1 MHRWIKTVSL
11 NLAFLAFGVIGL
23 ELVFGSWLATK
34 PLNQLLIARNAN
46 VYYTIDGLAGSWTA
60 RYTNDEWGLR
70 GSYPSIADIDVLTIG
85 GSTTDQRFIDDKE
98 TWQAVIQANSI
109 KDGTPIHIASAGVD
123 GQTTS
128 GQLYAFSV
136 WFDLIPDLKPKWI
149 LAYIGANEVD
159 RPDEFDAM
167 VSDNRGLKHAIIENS
182 AIYRLYRVLRG
193 MVIAERYGLNHNSEV
208 PKGDWRTIA
217 MPTDGLSSA
226 DQRNL
231 AGYPQ
236 RLTALSQRIHQFG
249 ATPIFVTQPL
259 AHFRPLGDRL
269 AVRGDGDIK
278 RYAVLR
284 KLNDTLLSSCES
296 LKAICI
302 DLERELTF
310 GDEDFYDI
318 VHNTPSGTRKIG
330 DYLYSKLKPIIGEYL
345 QKNNRTH

>member
-1 MHRWIKTVSL
+1 M
-11 NLAFLAFGVIGL
+11 
-23 ELVFGSWLATK
+23 VFGSWLATK

-70 GSYPSIADIDVLTIG
+70 GTYPSVADIDILTIG

-98 TWQAVIQANSI
+98 TWQAVIKANSI

-128 GQLYAFSV
+128 GHLYASSV
-136 WFDLIPDLKPKWI
+136 WFDLIPDLKPKGI
-149 LAYIGANEVD
+149 LAYIGANDQVVNHETE
-159 RPDEFDAM
+159 PM
-167 VSDNRGLKHAIIENS
+167 VSGNRGLKRAITDNS
-182 AIYRLYRVLRG
+182 AIYRLYRVIRG
-193 MVIAERYGLNHNSEV
+193 VIVAERYGLNHNSAV
-208 PKGDWRTIA
+208 PTGDWRTVA
-217 MPTDGLSSA
+217 MPTDGLSPT
-226 DQRNL
+226 DQHNL
-231 AGYPQ
+231 ADYPK

-269 AVRGDGDIK
+269 AVRGDVDPR
-278 RYAVLR
+278 RYALLR

-330 DYLYSKLKPIIGEYL
+330 DFLYRKLKPIIGEHL
-345 QKNNRTH
+345 QKNNRTR